1 MGNLF
6 DSKLLN
12 SRIHGENTQKSEQI
26 MGYFIGPCLVYMVY
40 AGIAGTYL
48 TQFYTDV
55 LGLAG
60 GFLTLMPLVSKI
72 ISGIASFLIGR
83 MIDRTRTSQG
93 KARPWILGSG
103 ILLTVCGI
111 LLYTVPKASYPVQ
124 IAWVVISYNLFFG
137 LAFAVYSLSHS
148 LMVPLSTRNTKH
160 RDTLAM
166 LTSTGT
172 SMIPGMLST
181 IIMPLLISKIGV
193 GPGVQGSWITIMG
206 ILSILAIPATL
217 VEYYFTLER
226 VTAESDSGKQE
237 TVSFGKQITACF
249 TDQYWVMIVVFT
261 LLLHLCSSLSTSSLL
276 YYCNWV
282 LGNSV
287 ESGATK
293 QILVNMIGQAP
304 MGFGIVILWPL
315 VRKFGK
321 RKVTIAGFTIAA
333 VGSLLVLLNADN
345 LTLVLVCLFIKSI
358 GAVPTYVTASLLAEA
373 LDHVEWKHGFR
384 ADGFSASI
392 NSIIQ
397 TVVMGLAQ
405 TLLLAGIN
413 AFGYIAPEST
423 GQILNQTEA
432 VRTFFIWCFAGL
444 PMIGYTICAAIMFFY
459 NLESKMPDITREL
472 AKRHTNTHLQQA
484 IN

>member
-1 MGNLF
+1 MGHFF
-6 DSKLLN
+6 DAKLLH
-12 SRIHGENTQKSEQI
+12 SRVSSKDVGKSEQI
-26 MGYFIGPCLVYMVY
+26 LGYFVGPCLVYMMY
-40 AGIAGTYL
+40 IGIAGTYL

-72 ISGIASFLIGR
+72 ISGIASFVIGR

-93 KARPWILGSG
+93 KARPWILASG
-103 ILLTVCGI
+103 ILLAVCGV
-111 LLYTVPKASYPVQ
+111 LLYAVPRASYRVQ
-124 IAWVVISYNLFFG
+124 IAWVVVSYNLFFG
-137 LAFAVYSLSHS
+137 LAFSIYSLSHS
-148 LMVPLSTRNTKH
+148 LMVPLSTRNTKQ

-181 IIMPLLISKIGV
+181 ILMPLLISRIGV
-193 GPGVQGSWITIMG
+193 GADAQGSWITIMG

-217 VEYYFTLER
+217 IEYYFTIER
-226 VTAESDSGKQE
+226 VTAESDHSKQE
-237 TVSFGKQITACF
+237 TVSFGKQVAACF
-249 TDQYWVMIVVFT
+249 KDKYWVMIVVFT
-261 LLLHLCSSLSTSSLL
+261 LTLQLCNNLSSSSML

-304 MGFGIVILWPL
+304 MGFGVVILWPL

-321 RKVTIAGFTIAA
+321 RKVTVAGFTVAA
-333 VGSLLVLLNADN
+333 LGSLMVLLYAGN
-345 LTLVLVCLFIKSI
+345 LPIVLVCLFIKST
-358 GAVPTYVTASLLAEA
+358 GAVPTYVMASLLAEA

-423 GQILNQTEA
+423 SQILIQSDS
-432 VRTFFIWCFAGL
+432 VRTFFSWCFAGL
-444 PMIGYTICAAIMFFY
+444 PMIGYGICAVIMLFY
-459 NLESKMPDITREL
+459 DIESKMPDITLGL
-472 AKRHTNTHLQQA
+472 AKRKA
-484 IN
+484 SD

>member
-1 MGNLF
+1 MRGIF
-6 DSKLLN
+6 SSKLLN
-12 SRIHGENTQKSEQI
+12 SRIHSADTQKSEQI
-26 MGYFIGPCLVYMVY
+26 LGYFVGPCLVYMMY
-40 AGIAGTYL
+40 FGIAGTYL

-72 ISGIASFLIGR
+72 ISGIASFVIGR

-93 KARPWILGSG
+93 KARPWILASG
-103 ILLTVCGI
+103 ILLAVCGV
-111 LLYTVPKASYPVQ
+111 LLYAVPKASYKVQ
-124 IAWVVISYNLFFG
+124 IVWVVVSYNLFFG

-148 LMVPLSTRNTKH
+148 LMVPLSTRNTKQ
-160 RDTLAM
+160 RDDLAM

-181 IIMPLLISKIGV
+181 ILMPLLISRIGV
-193 GPGVQGSWITIMG
+193 GGDARDSWLTIMS

-217 VEYYFTLER
+217 MEYYFTIER
-226 VTAESDSGKQE
+226 VTAESDHSKQE
-237 TVSFGKQITACF
+237 SASFGKQITACF
-249 TDQYWVMIVVFT
+249 KDKYWVMIIAFT
-261 LLLHLCSSLSTSSLL
+261 LILHLCNSLSSSSML

-304 MGFGIVILWPL
+304 MGFGVVILWPL

-321 RKVTIAGFTIAA
+321 RKITMVGFTIAA
-333 VGSLLVLLNADN
+333 LGSLMVLLNADN
-345 LTLVLVCLFIKSI
+345 LTMVLACLFIKST
-358 GAVPTYVTASLLAEA
+358 GAVPTYVMASLLAEA

-413 AFGYIAPEST
+413 VFGYIAPEST
-423 GQILNQTEA
+423 SQILIQPDS
-432 VRTFFIWCFAGL
+432 VRTFFSWCFAGL
-444 PMIGYTICAAIMFFY
+444 PMIGYGICAAIMLFY
-459 NLESKMPDITREL
+459 NIESKMSDITVDL
-472 AKRHTNTHLQQA
+472 ANRKAN
-484 IN
+484 NK